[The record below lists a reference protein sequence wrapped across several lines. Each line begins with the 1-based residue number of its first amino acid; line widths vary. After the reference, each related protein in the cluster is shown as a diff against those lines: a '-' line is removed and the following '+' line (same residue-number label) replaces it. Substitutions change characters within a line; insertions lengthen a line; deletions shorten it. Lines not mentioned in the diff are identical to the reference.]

1 MRLVVAATAEVAIPT
16 LEWLKKSD
24 HELLRVVTTPDSRV
38 GRGKLLAES
47 AISRWADSN
56 SIIKLKPSSE
66 DELCQAF
73 EDTDLVIAIAYGRI
87 LTERVLSIPKFGFIN
102 LHFSLLPAYRG
113 AAPVQ
118 RAIQNGE
125 VTTGISIFRI
135 DAGLDTGPVYL
146 QEKYEISPSATSS
159 DVLRDLSE
167 IGAQAFPRV
176 LQDIEKGIQP
186 LPQGSKSISTA
197 PKISKQEARI
207 NWNTNAKLISDSV
220 RAFFPSPGAWTT
232 YKALNLKIGEVGPAL
247 SPISLKP
254 GEVHISG
261 KRIFVGTLDSPLEI
275 LRITPAGKKEMTT
288 TDWLNGARVVDGDFF
303 E

>member
-38 GRGKLLAES
+38 GRGKVLAES

-56 SIIKLKPSSE
+56 SIIRLKPSSE

-135 DAGLDTGPVYL
+135 DAGLDTGPVYF
-146 QEKYEISPSATSS
+146 QKKYEISPSATSS

-207 NWNTNAKLISDSV
+207 NWNTNAKLIRDSV

-232 YKALNLKIGEVGPAL
+232 YKALNLKIGAVGAA
-247 SPISLKP
+247 SSSKSLKP
-254 GEVHISG
+254 GEVQITG
-261 KRIFVGTLDSPLEI
+261 KRLFVGTLDSTVEI
-275 LRITPAGKKEMTT
+275 LRVTPAGKKEMTT
-288 TDWLNGARVVDGDFF
+288 MEWLNGARIVDGDFF

>member
-1 MRLVVAATAEVAIPT
+1 VRLVVAATAEVAIPT

-38 GRGKLLAES
+38 GRGKVLAES

-56 SIIKLKPSSE
+56 SIIRLKPSSE

-186 LPQGSKSISTA
+186 LAQGSKSISTA

-232 YKALNLKIGEVGPAL
+232 YKALILKIGAVGPAL

>member
-38 GRGKLLAES
+38 GRGKVLAES
-47 AISRWADSN
+47 PISRWADSN
-56 SIIKLKPSSE
+56 SIKRLKPSSE

-87 LTERVLSIPKFGFIN
+87 LTERALSIPKFGFIN

-135 DAGLDTGPVYL
+135 DAGLDTGPVYF
-146 QEKYEISPSATSS
+146 QEEYEISPSATSS
-159 DVLRDLSE
+159 EVLRDLSE

-176 LQDIEKGIQP
+176 LEDIEKGVQP
-186 LPQGSKSISTA
+186 QPQGGKSISTA

-232 YKALNLKIGEVGPAL
+232 YKALNLKIGAVGAA
-247 SPISLKP
+247 SSSKSLKP
-254 GEVHISG
+254 GEVQITG
-261 KRIFVGTLDSPLEI
+261 KRLFVGTLDSTVEI
-275 LRITPAGKKEMTT
+275 LRVTPAGKKEMTT
-288 TDWLNGARVVDGDFF
+288 MEWLNGARIVDGDFF

>member
-1 MRLVVAATAEVAIPT
+1 
-16 LEWLKKSD
+16 
-24 HELLRVVTTPDSRV
+24 
-38 GRGKLLAES
+38 
-47 AISRWADSN
+47 
-56 SIIKLKPSSE
+56 
-66 DELCQAF
+66 
-73 EDTDLVIAIAYGRI
+73 
-87 LTERVLSIPKFGFIN
+87 
-102 LHFSLLPAYRG
+102 
-113 AAPVQ
+113 VQ